1 MDSPTAKVKSFWER
15 PEGFAGMLFAAGAV
29 VAGGFAL
36 FKILPSILVLMQ
48 NLYYAIG
55 MGVGLVVLL
64 TILLDRRNWILAG
77 AMYQSLMRKI
87 TSIFITID
95 PIGIIENYIRT
106 LKGKIEI
113 IDKQLANLKG
123 QQASV
128 RATIA
133 EAKSK
138 MEQSLKIARKAD
150 QMGKKNETALN
161 AKEAQR
167 QKELSEQM
175 HFIYNKIDFLY
186 KILSK
191 IMENSELI
199 LQDTENEVNS
209 KKIQRKIWQA
219 TSSAIKSAQSVI
231 LGDPDQRALF
241 DASME
246 EVANDIA
253 QKTGEMERFVDRTA
267 KIMSNID
274 LRNGVMEDEGLAL
287 LEEWENE
294 TGSILISDK
303 DKNRLLS
310 SSYNAAEE
318 EVEDEVVVTR

>member
-150 QMGKKNETALN
+150 QMGKKN
-161 AKEAQR
+161 
-167 QKELSEQM
+167 
-175 HFIYNKIDFLY
+175 D
-186 KILSK
+186 
-191 IMENSELI
+191 
-199 LQDTENEVNS
+199 
-209 KKIQRKIWQA
+209 
-219 TSSAIKSAQSVI
+219 SA
-231 LGDPDQRALF
+231 P
-241 DASME
+241 
-246 EVANDIA
+246 
-253 QKTGEMERFVDRTA
+253 ER
-267 KIMSNID
+267 II
-274 LRNGVMEDEGLAL
+274 
-287 LEEWENE
+287 
-294 TGSILISDK
+294 
-303 DKNRLLS
+303 
-310 SSYNAAEE
+310 
-318 EVEDEVVVTR
+318 

>member
-1 MDSPTAKVKSFWER
+1 MT
-15 PEGFAGMLFAAGAV
+15 
-29 VAGGFAL
+29 
-36 FKILPSILVLMQ
+36 
-48 NLYYAIG
+48 
-55 MGVGLVVLL
+55 
-64 TILLDRRNWILAG
+64 
-77 AMYQSLMRKI
+77 
-87 TSIFITID
+87 
-95 PIGIIENYIRT
+95 
-106 LKGKIEI
+106 
-113 IDKQLANLKG
+113 
-123 QQASV
+123 
-128 RATIA
+128 
-133 EAKSK
+133 
-138 MEQSLKIARKAD
+138 
-150 QMGKKNETALN
+150 
-161 AKEAQR
+161 QR

-175 HFIYNKIDFLY
+175 QFIYNKIDFLY

>member
-175 HFIYNKIDFLY
+175 QFIYNKIDFLY